1 MNDGRD
7 GLGKQIAAAE
17 PGEDELERQ
26 WVRARATSS
35 LFSTTTK
42 PATIGRFELG
52 ERLGAGGMGIVYAAR
67 DPDLDRDV
75 AIKLVRVA
83 DPDNR
88 DQTLAEAQSLAKLS
102 HPNVVAIHDVGVVD
116 DQVYMVMEF
125 VRGQTLRTYASANS
139 RTRQEIVTAYIQ
151 AAEGLEAAHRAGL
164 IHRDFKPDNAVI
176 GDDGRVRVID
186 FGLAHQNTSVPGSPA
201 AGTPRYM
208 APEQSAGQSLTTAV
222 DQYALCVSLREALS
236 LTKDTLPIWLDDIVS
251 RGESQL
257 AEDRFDGL
265 EPLIAALGRDPRLVR
280 KRRLVAMAVAVSIIG
295 AFVFGSVVFA
305 KNPTPD
311 PCAGGGEIIE
321 HAWPTNT
328 QQASLEHVAATGTYG
343 NSLAPILR
351 GHIKNFSSRWIS
363 AHRSACIAHLR
374 GEQSNELL
382 DRQMACLDRQKRG
395 LTTFAAIMDHAST
408 NELANLAVVAQSLP
422 SPESCTDL
430 SALTSMDPPPL
441 QITAQVDHIAH
452 EIESIRLALAAGQ
465 IEEAYNSAR
474 KLKTQARQL
483 SYAPILAELM
493 LLEGRAA
500 ISMWDRK
507 AAIEPLVEATEL
519 ALTVA
524 GADAI
529 AVEAWARRAWA
540 EGLMKQSD
548 DALNGLEL
556 IKALGDR
563 VGENSFANALLY
575 NNIGSVWIATGKR
588 EQARAAFRHSLLAAK
603 NLTGAG
609 ALELANVH
617 SNLAIVTTDAR
628 ERDHLAVRTIERL
641 TKLVGPTH
649 PQTLDAIVNRAKLT
663 LDVAL
668 GQRLLESACSL
679 MEALHPALGKT
690 IGRCFYELA
699 WFAELNEDHVL
710 TSQAITKAARPG
722 MSSRPATQG
731 LAALWQG
738 NPTRAAQI
746 LQATLKEHRL
756 PANPAWWEQLHYAEA
771 ELALG
776 WALRSSAPPRAKR
789 TIHTAIERLN
799 SIEYSHPV
807 INRRIRQARRWLTA
821 ID

>member
-1 MNDGRD
+1 MVEI
-7 GLGKQIAAAE
+7 LGKQIAAAE

-26 WVRARATSS
+26 WVRARAMSS

-52 ERLGAGGMGIVYAAR
+52 ERLGAGGMGVVYAAR

-75 AIKLVRVA
+75 AVKLVRVA
-83 DPDNR
+83 EPDNR
-88 DQTLAEAQSLAKLS
+88 DQTLVEAQSLAKLS

-125 VRGQTLRTYASANS
+125 VRGQTLRTYASANN

-151 AAEGLEAAHRAGL
+151 AAEGLAAAHRVGL

-186 FGLAHQNTSVPGSPA
+186 FGLAHQNTSVPGIPA

-208 APEQSAGQSLTTAV
+208 APEQAAGQSLTTAV

-236 LTKDTLPIWLDDIVS
+236 LTEDTFPIWLEDIVS
-251 RGESQL
+251 RGESHL
-257 AEDRFDGL
+257 AKDRFDGL
-265 EPLIAALGRDPRLVR
+265 EPLIDALGRDPRLIR
-280 KRRLVAMAVAVSIIG
+280 KRRLVTTAVVISIIG
-295 AFVFGSVVFA
+295 AFIVGSVVFA
-305 KNPTPD
+305 KEPSTHS
-311 PCAGGGEIIE
+311 CAGGGEIIE
-321 HAWPTNT
+321 GAWPTNI
-328 QQASLEHVAATGTYG
+328 QQASLERIVATGIYG
-343 NSLAPILR
+343 KSLAPILR
-351 GHIKNFSSRWIS
+351 GHLNKFSSRWIS

-395 LTTFAAIMDHAST
+395 FTTFATIMDHANT

-430 SALTSMDPPPL
+430 SALTAMDPPPL
-441 QITAQVDHIAH
+441 KIAAQVDHIAH
-452 EIESIRLALAAGQ
+452 QIESIRLALAAGQ
-465 IEEAYNSAR
+465 IEEAYVWARELKSKAR
-474 KLKTQARQL
+474 KL

-507 AAIEPLVEATEL
+507 AAIAPLAESTEL

-540 EGLMKQSD
+540 EGLMEQSD
-548 DALNGLEL
+548 DALDGVEL

-563 VGENSFANALLY
+563 VGEHSFANALLY

-588 EQARAAFRHSLLAAK
+588 EQARAAFKHSLLAAK

-609 ALELANVH
+609 ALELANVY

-628 ERDHLAVRTIERL
+628 ERDRLVVRTIERL
-641 TKLVGPTH
+641 TELVGPTH

-663 LDVAL
+663 LDITL

-679 MEALHPALGKT
+679 METLHPALGKT

-699 WFAELNEDHVL
+699 WFAELNEDHVIAG
-710 TSQAITKAARPG
+710 QAITKAARPG

-738 NPTRAAQI
+738 SPTRAVQI
-746 LQATLKEHRL
+746 LRATLKEHRL

-771 ELALG
+771 ELTLG
-776 WALRSSAPPRAKR
+776 WALRSSAPLRGKRA
-789 TIHTAIERLN
+789 IHAALERLN
-799 SIEYSHPV
+799 SIEYFHPV
-807 INRRIRQARRWLTA
+807 IERRIRQAHHWLAA